1 MFKWI
6 KENKVLST
14 IVIAGLAVAGTVAYV
29 VASDSE
35 LPEELAEVIEELE
48 ANA

>member
-6 KENKVLST
+6 KENKALST
-14 IVIAGLAVAGTVAYV
+14 IVVAAVAVAGVVAYAF
-29 VASDSE
+29 ASEE

>member
-6 KENKVLST
+6 KENKILST
-14 IVIAGLAVAGTVAYV
+14 VVVAAVAVAGVVAYAF
-29 VASDSE
+29 ASEE

>member
-14 IVIAGLAVAGTVAYV
+14 VVVAAVAVAGVVAYAF
-29 VASDSE
+29 ASDE
-35 LPEELAEVIEELE
+35 LPEELAELVEEVTE

>member
-6 KENKVLST
+6 KENKALST
-14 IVIAGLAVAGTVAYV
+14 IVVAGIAIAGAVAYAF
-29 VASDSE
+29 ASEE

>member
-6 KENKVLST
+6 KENKALS
-14 IVIAGLAVAGTVAYV
+14 IVVVAGIAVAGVVAYAF
-29 VASDSE
+29 ASEE
-35 LPEELAEVIEELE
+35 LPEELAELVEEVTE

>member
-14 IVIAGLAVAGTVAYV
+14 VVAAVAVAGV
-29 VASDSE
+29 VTYAFASDE
-35 LPEELAEVIEELE
+35 LPEELAELVEEVTE